1 MCQLA
6 AYVGGRPIAPLLLRA
21 LELQEPL
28 YAGHATGLGVIDE
41 GVLKVVKDSGPVAR
55 VRHATDIGSLEGT
68 AGIAHSRY
76 NGTARDDPRYNA
88 REMAHPF
95 LNDDGRLA
103 LMHNG
108 TIYNYREHWERL
120 REVHPFKS
128 YVEEIDAITDSEVAV
143 HMLSDALAE
152 GKSMED
158 AFREVTPQLTGGF
171 LLAAITPDDP
181 ETVWIANWYQPCVV
195 AVGDD
200 ETMFCS
206 SPIGFH
212 VIREELDRIFEPPRN
227 SILKLTR
234 GKVEIT
240 TMDPGRRLYGWR
252 MDEGRAADVI
262 LGKVK
267 EMKEVGIQSL
277 FDVLNPAGWAEAFG
291 VTPETFRKEYRQG
304 FRHVNEYFGFMDKL
318 VASGFLREWIDLRT
332 EGGYPETPRATYSL
346 A

>member
-1 MCQLA
+1 MCQLS
-6 AYVGGRPIAPLLLRA
+6 AYVGDRPIAPLLLRS

-28 YAGHATGLGVIDE
+28 FAGHATGLGVIDD
-41 GVLKVVKDSGPVAR
+41 GVLRVVKDSGPVAR

-76 NGTARDDPRYNA
+76 NARARDDPKYNA
-88 REMAHPF
+88 PEMAHPF
-95 LNDDGRLA
+95 LNDEGSLA

-152 GKSMED
+152 GKSMVE

-171 LLAAITPDDP
+171 LLAAITPDEP

-200 ETMFCS
+200 EAMFCS
-206 SPIGFH
+206 APIGFH
-212 VIREELDRIFEPPRN
+212 DIRHEMDRIFEPPRN

-234 GKVEIT
+234 GNVEIT
-240 TMDPGRRLYGWR
+240 TMDAGRRLYGWK

-262 LGKVK
+262 LRTVK
-267 EMKEVGIQSL
+267 KEEDIDVQKLSGIL
-277 FDVLNPAGWAEAFG
+277 RPEGWAEAFG
-291 VTPETFRKEYRQG
+291 VSPESFRKEYRQG

-318 VASGFLREWIDLRT
+318 VATGFLKEKIDLRT
-332 EGGYPETPRATYSL
+332 EGGYPETPRLSYSL

>member
-6 AYVGGRPIAPLLLRA
+6 AYVGDRPIAPLLLRA

-28 YAGHATGLGVIDE
+28 YAGHATGLGVIDD
-41 GVLKVVKDSGPVAR
+41 GALRVVKDSGPVAR

-68 AGIAHSRY
+68 TGIAHSRY
-76 NGTARDDPRYNA
+76 NARARDDPKYNA
-88 REMAHPF
+88 PEMAHPF
-95 LNDDGRLA
+95 LNDDGSLA

-120 REVHPFKS
+120 REAHPFKS
-128 YVEEIDAITDSEVAV
+128 YVEEIDAITDSEIAV
-143 HMLSDALAE
+143 HMISDALAE
-152 GKSMED
+152 GRSMEA
-158 AFREVTPQLTGGF
+158 AFRQVTPRLTGGF
-171 LLAAITPDDP
+171 LLAAITPDEP
-181 ETVWIANWYQPCVV
+181 ETVWIANWFQPCVV

-200 ETMFCS
+200 EAMFCS
-206 SPIGFH
+206 APIGFH
-212 VIREELDRIFEPPRN
+212 DICHEMDRIFEPPRN

-240 TMDPGRRLYGWR
+240 TMDPGRRLYDWK

-262 LGKVK
+262 LRTVK
-267 EMKEVGIQSL
+267 KEEEV
-277 FDVLNPAGWAEAFG
+277 DVQKLSDILRPDGWAEAFG
-291 VTPETFRKEYRQG
+291 VSPESFRKAYRQG

-318 VASGFLREWIDLRT
+318 VAAGFLKEKIDLRT
-332 EGGYPETPRATYSL
+332 EGGYPETPRLSYSL

>member
-6 AYVGGRPIAPLLLRA
+6 AYVGDRPMAPLLLRA

-28 YAGHATGLGVIDE
+28 YAGHATGLGVIDS
-41 GVLKVVKDSGPVAR
+41 GVLRVVKDSGPVAR
-55 VRHATDIGSLEGT
+55 VRHATEIGSLEGS

-76 NGTARDDPRYNA
+76 NSSARDDPRFNA
-88 REMAHPF
+88 PEMSHPF
-95 LNDDGRLA
+95 LNDDGSLA

-108 TIYNYREHWERL
+108 TIYNYREYWERL
-120 REVHPFKS
+120 RAVHPFKS
-128 YVEEIDAITDSEVAV
+128 YVEEIDAITNSEVAV

-152 GKSMED
+152 GKSMEA

-171 LLAAITPDDP
+171 LLAAITPDEP

-212 VIREELDRIFEPPRN
+212 DIREELDRIFEPPRN
-227 SILKLTR
+227 SIMKLTR

-267 EMKEVGIQSL
+267 EMKEVDIQNL
-277 FDVLNPAGWAEAFG
+277 FDTLNPAGWAEAFG
-291 VTPETFRKEYRQG
+291 VSPESFKKEYRQG

-318 VASGFLREWIDLRT
+318 VASGFLRERIDLRT
-332 EGGYPETPRATYSL
+332 EGGYPDTPRASYSL

>member
-1 MCQLA
+1 M
-6 AYVGGRPIAPLLLRA
+6 GDRPIAPLLLRA

-28 YAGHATGLGVIDE
+28 YAGHATGLGVIDD
-41 GVLKVVKDSGPVAR
+41 GALRVVKDSGPVAR

-76 NGTARDDPRYNA
+76 NARARDDPKYNA
-88 REMAHPF
+88 PEMAHPF
-95 LNDDGRLA
+95 LNDDGSLA

-120 REVHPFKS
+120 REAHPFKS
-128 YVEEIDAITDSEVAV
+128 YVEEIDAITDSEIAV
-143 HMLSDALAE
+143 HMISDALAE
-152 GKSMED
+152 GRSMEA
-158 AFREVTPQLTGGF
+158 AFREVTPRLTGGF
-171 LLAAITPDDP
+171 LLAAIAPDEP

-200 ETMFCS
+200 EAMFCS
-206 SPIGFH
+206 APIGFH
-212 VIREELDRIFEPPRN
+212 DIRPEMNRIFEPPRN

-240 TMDPGRRLYGWR
+240 TMDPARRLYDWK

-262 LGKVK
+262 LRTVK
-267 EMKEVGIQSL
+267 KEEEI
-277 FDVLNPAGWAEAFG
+277 DVQKLSTILRPEGWAEAFG
-291 VTPETFRKEYRQG
+291 VSPESFRKAYRQG

-318 VASGFLREWIDLRT
+318 VAAGFLKEKIDLRT
-332 EGGYPETPRATYSL
+332 EGGYPETPRLSYNL

>member
-6 AYVGGRPIAPLLLRA
+6 AYVGDRPIAPLLLRA

-41 GVLKVVKDSGPVAR
+41 GVLRVVKDSGPVAR
-55 VRHATDIGSLEGT
+55 VRHATEIGSLEGT

-76 NGTARDDPRYNA
+76 NSSARDDPRFNA

-95 LNDDGRLA
+95 LNDDGSLA

-108 TIYNYREHWERL
+108 TIYNYREHWDRL
-120 REVHPFKS
+120 RAVHPFKS

-152 GKSMED
+152 GKSMEE
-158 AFREVTPQLTGGF
+158 AFREVTPRLTGGF
-171 LLAAITPDDP
+171 LLAVITPDEP
-181 ETVWIANWYQPCVV
+181 EVVWIANWYQPCVV

-200 ETMFCS
+200 EAMFCS

-212 VIREELDRIFEPPRN
+212 DISEELDRIFEPPRN

-240 TMDPGRRLYGWR
+240 TMDPGRRLYDWR
-252 MDEGRAADVI
+252 MDEGKAADVI

-267 EMKEVGIQSL
+267 EMKEIGIQSL
-277 FDVLNPAGWAEAFG
+277 FDVLNPEGWAEAFG
-291 VTPETFRKEYRQG
+291 VSPESFRKEYRQG

-318 VASGFLREWIDLRT
+318 VASGFLRERIDLRT
-332 EGGYPETPRATYSL
+332 EGGYPETPRASYSL

>member
-28 YAGHATGLGVIDE
+28 YAGHATGLGVIDD
-41 GVLKVVKDSGPVAR
+41 GVLRVVKGSGPVAR
-55 VRHATDIGSLEGT
+55 VRHATEIGSLEGS

-76 NGTARDDPRYNA
+76 NSSARDDPRFNA
-88 REMAHPF
+88 PEMSHPF
-95 LNDDGRLA
+95 LNDDGSLA

-120 REVHPFKS
+120 RAAHPFKS

-152 GKSMED
+152 GKSMEA

-171 LLAAITPDDP
+171 LLAAITPDEP

-212 VIREELDRIFEPPRN
+212 DIREELDRIFEPPRN

-240 TMDPGRRLYGWR
+240 TMDPGRRLYDWR

-277 FDVLNPAGWAEAFG
+277 FDVLNPEGWAEAFG
-291 VTPETFRKEYRQG
+291 VTPESFRKEYRQG
-304 FRHVNEYFGFMDKL
+304 FRHVNEYFDFMDKL
-318 VASGFLREWIDLRT
+318 VASGFLKEKIDLRT
-332 EGGYPETPRATYSL
+332 EGGYPETPRASYSL

>member
-6 AYVGGRPIAPLLLRA
+6 AYVGDRPIAPLLLRA

-28 YAGHATGLGVIDE
+28 YAGHATGLGVIDD
-41 GVLKVVKDSGPVAR
+41 GALRVVKDSGPVAR

-76 NGTARDDPRYNA
+76 NARARDDPKYNA
-88 REMAHPF
+88 PEMAHPF
-95 LNDDGRLA
+95 LNDDGSLA

-120 REVHPFKS
+120 REAHPFKS
-128 YVEEIDAITDSEVAV
+128 YVEEIDAITDSEIAV
-143 HMLSDALAE
+143 HMISDALAE
-152 GKSMED
+152 GRSMEA
-158 AFREVTPQLTGGF
+158 AFREVTPRLTGGF
-171 LLAAITPDDP
+171 LLAAIAPDEP

-200 ETMFCS
+200 EAMFCS
-206 SPIGFH
+206 APIGFH
-212 VIREELDRIFEPPRN
+212 DIRPEMDRIFEPPRN

-240 TMDPGRRLYGWR
+240 TMDPARRLYDWK

-262 LGKVK
+262 LRTVK
-267 EMKEVGIQSL
+267 KEEEI
-277 FDVLNPAGWAEAFG
+277 DVQKLSTILRPDGWAEAFG
-291 VTPETFRKEYRQG
+291 VSPESFRKEYRQG

-318 VASGFLREWIDLRT
+318 VAAGFLKEKIDLRT
-332 EGGYPETPRATYSL
+332 EGGYPETPRLSYNL